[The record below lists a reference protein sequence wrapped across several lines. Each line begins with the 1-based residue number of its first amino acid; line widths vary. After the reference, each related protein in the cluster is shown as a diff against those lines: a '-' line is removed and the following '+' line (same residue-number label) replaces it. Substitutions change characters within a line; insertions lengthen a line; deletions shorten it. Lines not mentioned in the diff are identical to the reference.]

1 MNFSNLVYYV
11 AQYKYKNDLDFYN
24 YVNTIISQIEINDH
38 EILKFKDR
46 NISIIENNLE
56 DNVSKIKIYENNLLN
71 SFIIFYF
78 DFNYFNKKELIFDNC
93 SYETILGQNKNT
105 DFICTLYIEI
115 K

>member
-24 YVNTIISQIEINDH
+24 YVNTIISQIEIKDN
-38 EILKFKDR
+38 EILKFKNK
-46 NISIIENNLE
+46 NISLIENNLE
-56 DNVSKIKIYENNLLN
+56 DNVSKIKIYENNFLN
-71 SFIIFYF
+71 SFIVFYF
-78 DFNYFNKKELIFDNC
+78 DLNYFNKKELIFDNS
-93 SYETILGQNKNT
+93 SYETILGENKNK